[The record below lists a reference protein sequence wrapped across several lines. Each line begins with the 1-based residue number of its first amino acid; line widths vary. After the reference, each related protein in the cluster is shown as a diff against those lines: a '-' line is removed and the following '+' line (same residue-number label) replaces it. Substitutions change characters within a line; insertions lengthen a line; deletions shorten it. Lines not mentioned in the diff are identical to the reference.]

1 MAPTKDKTPP
11 SKTDNKVVKTQAS
24 MRSGRNRKF
33 GNVMSD
39 DNFRFMWTCL
49 EGVQVD
55 YRTVAGK
62 LGISYSAAN
71 QRYYNLRDYFKHL
84 AELEGRPQPATVQ
97 PSGRPKGAKKVT
109 KKGSKKNTKGKGK
122 GKAPAK
128 SDDDD
133 TSIDL
138 TQDDDHVD
146 LTRDD
151 DDMSDMDEN
160 MSDASSSKGEL
171 YALIKKEIEEADKDQ
186 TIFPKTE
193 DAQAEPAEDAQPTEE
208 AGPAEKA
215 GPIEKAAPV
224 EEAAQTEDAA
234 KAGPIEKAAPVE
246 EAAQTEDAA
255 KAEEAEAEQRDEDS
269 LPDYED
275 AKDVQDEEDVDVA

>member
-1 MAPTKDKTPP
+1 MAPTKDKATPAKP
-11 SKTDNKVVKTQAS
+11 DKVVKTQAS
-24 MRSGRNRKF
+24 MRAGRNRKF
-33 GNVMSD
+33 GNVMSE
-39 DNFRFMWTCL
+39 DNFHFMWTCL

-84 AELEGRPQPATVQ
+84 AELEGRALPAT
-97 PSGRPKGAKKVT
+97 SGRG
-109 KKGSKKNTKGKGK
+109 KGSKKPAKKDAKKNTKAKGK
-122 GKAPAK
+122 GKARAK
-128 SDDDD
+128 SEDDD

-151 DDMSDMDEN
+151 EYPDNLSDVDEA
-160 MSDASSSKGEL
+160 MTDASSAKGEL
-171 YALIKKEIEEADKDQ
+171 YDLIKKEIDEAEKEQ
-186 TIFPKTE
+186 TLFFKTE
-193 DAQAEPAEDAQPTEE
+193 NEKAK

-215 GPIEKAAPV
+215 EPAEKTGPV
-224 EEAAQTEDAA
+224 EDAGQ
-234 KAGPIEKAAPVE
+234 AG
-246 EAAQTEDAA
+246 Q
-255 KAEEAEAEQRDEDS
+255 AEAEQGDEDD